1 MIWDVLQ
8 AFPAQSLLAF
18 TLGGLVLNLA
28 PGPDVLFATASGLQ
42 GGPRAGVMAGL
53 GVGFGGLWHVTL
65 AVLGL
70 SALIAAHPGAL
81 SAIRWVGAAYLLWL
95 AWRSWHSGP
104 MGEARGTANPW
115 RAVAKG
121 FLTNALN
128 PKPILFVLAFLP
140 QFTDPDYGPV
150 WQQVAILGAIFT
162 VTGTLVTMGYGALAG
177 VAGRSLSR
185 RMGAMNRIAA
195 LLFGGLALRLLAD

>member
-8 AFPAQSLLAF
+8 ALPAQSLLAF

-95 AWRSWHSGP
+95 AWKSWHAGP
-104 MGEARGTANPW
+104 MGPARGTANPW

-140 QFTDPDYGPV
+140 QFTDPAYGPV

-185 RMGAMNRIAA
+185 RMGAMNKIAA

>member
-1 MIWDVLQ
+1 
-8 AFPAQSLLAF
+8 
-18 TLGGLVLNLA
+18 
-28 PGPDVLFATASGLQ
+28 
-42 GGPRAGVMAGL
+42 
-53 GVGFGGLWHVTL
+53 
-65 AVLGL
+65 
-70 SALIAAHPGAL
+70 
-81 SAIRWVGAAYLLWL
+81 
-95 AWRSWHSGP
+95 

-185 RMGAMNRIAA
+185 RMGAMNKIAA